1 MSTQWVIISGVKP
14 ELKRRFQLAI
24 PFFSSEK
31 LQDMYLPFSSASRKN
46 SSSFPL
52 ASALLSCSVPG
63 LNGLL

>member
-14 ELKRRFQLAI
+14 ELKRRFQLAC
-24 PFFSSEK
+24 EK